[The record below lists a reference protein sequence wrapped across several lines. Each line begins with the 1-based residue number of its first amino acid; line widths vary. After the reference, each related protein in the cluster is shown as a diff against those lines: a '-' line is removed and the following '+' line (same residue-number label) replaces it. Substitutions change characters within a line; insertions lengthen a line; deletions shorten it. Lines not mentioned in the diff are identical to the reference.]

1 MDRRQSRPWWNG
13 VLLMSG
19 KLPLDGIRIVDFS
32 WVGAGPIT
40 TRLLAEFGAEVIR
53 LETKKRP
60 EILRLTGPYKD
71 GIAGIERSGYYS
83 VRNPNKKSID
93 IDMNHPKARDLV
105 VEMIKQSD
113 IVINNF
119 TLGTMEKWNLGYEEV
134 KKIKPDIIYVTMPIQ
149 GSTGPHRNFMGFG
162 ATMNALVGINYLTG
176 FPDKEPFGTGTNY
189 PDHVP
194 NPTHTA
200 FAIIA
205 ALWHRRKTG
214 EGQSIEVAQTEVALN
229 VLPSAIMDYAA
240 NNRIQARMGN
250 RDLIAAPH
258 GVYKTLGN
266 RRWIALAIFNDSEW
280 AALVKVMGNPS
291 WTEDGRFGTLTG
303 RLEHQDELDEL
314 IENWTSEQEP
324 YHLMDTFVGAG
335 IRAGVVQNAKD
346 LLEDPHLHARGYWIY
361 LNHPEMRRH
370 VYNNSPFRLSKTPT
384 QIRTPAPLLGQHT
397 DEVLRDVLGLSQREI
412 DKLKQERV
420 VG

>member
-1 MDRRQSRPWWNG
+1 MLSKR
-13 VLLMSG
+13 
-19 KLPLDGIRIVDFS
+19 PLDGIRIADFS

-40 TRLLAEFGAEVIR
+40 TRLLSELGAEVIR

-60 EILRLTGPYKD
+60 EILRLAGPYKD
-71 GIAGIERSGYYS
+71 GIPGIERSGYYS

-93 IDMNHPKARDLV
+93 IDMKHPKARDLAV
-105 VEMIKQSD
+105 RLLKVSD

-134 KKIKPDIIYVTMPIQ
+134 KRIKPDIIYVTMPIQ
-149 GSTGPHRNFMGFG
+149 GSSGPHSNFMGFG

-200 FAIIA
+200 FAIVA

-214 EGQSIEVAQTEVALN
+214 EGQLIEVAQTEVALN
-229 VLPSAIMDYAA
+229 VLPTAVMDYAA
-240 NNRIQARMGN
+240 NNRVQERMGN
-250 RDLIAAPH
+250 RDLNAAPH
-258 GVYKTLGN
+258 GLYQTLGK
-266 RRWIALAIFNDSEW
+266 RRWIAIAVYTDSEW
-280 AALVKVMGNPS
+280 AALKKVMGNPS
-291 WTEDGRFGTLTG
+291 WAEADKFGALAT
-303 RLEHQDELDEL
+303 RLEHQDELDQA
-314 IENWTSEQEP
+314 IEKWTIAQEP
-324 YHLMDTFVGAG
+324 YRLMNALTAAG
-335 IRAGVVQNAKD
+335 VRAGVVQNAKD
-346 LLEDPHLHARGYWIY
+346 LLEDPHLYARDYWVY

-384 QIRTPAPLLGQHT
+384 EIKSPAPLLGQHT
-397 DEVLRDVLGLSQREI
+397 DEVLRDVLGLSPGEI
-412 DKLKQERV
+412 EKLKEERV